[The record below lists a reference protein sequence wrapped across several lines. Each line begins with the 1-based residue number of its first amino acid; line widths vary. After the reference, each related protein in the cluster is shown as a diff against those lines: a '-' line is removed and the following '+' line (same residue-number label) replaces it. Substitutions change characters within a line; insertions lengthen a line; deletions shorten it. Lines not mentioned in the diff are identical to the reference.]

1 MNGNLFE
8 FFFIFDLDDSIVQD
22 SVFSD
27 CEFKSS
33 IVKLEFIYICFYC
46 DVFVICFYFLE
57 EEFFISFVDS
67 KKEELVFFFFV
78 EEFKLDFFL
87 ELEKR
92 LKSGKRLKSIGF

>member
-67 KKEELVFFFFV
+67 KKEDLVFFFLW
-78 EEFKLDFFL
+78 KNLNQIFFWSW
-87 ELEKR
+87 R
-92 LKSGKRLKSIGF
+92 RD